1 MLDTWAQVADKEA
14 GANCPAALV
23 HAARTRSRLGG
34 KVKRRF
40 QEGAVDEV
48 WKMVYEIE
56 QRTKQGTHRMKHLT
70 CAYGNGGSQTGQPW
84 VPASRVCVGWHI
96 SLTDVLPG
104 RDCLSVYY
112 GHAAA
117 SRQLLASCCPLS
129 HRKCCFIMASIGLL
143 DQDMFASRA

>member
-48 WKMVYEIE
+48 
-56 QRTKQGTHRMKHLT
+56 H
-70 CAYGNGGSQTGQPW
+70 CD
-84 VPASRVCVGWHI
+84 SRLQIPIAPEDAIATSFAH
-96 SLTDVLPG
+96 VLPSEQTSVRRSRSG
-104 RDCLSVYY
+104 DHSELYLLPCSGGLAPVTLSQQPT
-112 GHAAA
+112 
-117 SRQLLASCCPLS
+117 SSPCKSINKQLAL
-129 HRKCCFIMASIGLL
+129 
-143 DQDMFASRA
+143 